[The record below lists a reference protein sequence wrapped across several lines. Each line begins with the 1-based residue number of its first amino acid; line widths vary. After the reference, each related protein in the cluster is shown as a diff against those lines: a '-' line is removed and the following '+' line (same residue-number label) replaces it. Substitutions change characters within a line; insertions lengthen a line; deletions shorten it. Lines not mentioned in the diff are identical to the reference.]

1 MYQKG
6 KMRKKFLAVML
17 ACSFV
22 STAFY
27 QPNAQPT
34 ALAAA
39 GLERVVSVSGVR
51 TSGTSATIRFAKV
64 KKASGYQVVYA
75 TNKTF
80 SANKRSKKTTKTT
93 VRLLSLKSKKTYY
106 VKVRGFRTKKGKIS
120 YGAYSKVLVLQ
131 NLSTPQVTPTI
142 VPNVSGTPAATPAQ
156 ASSTP
161 SVVTTPAV
169 SSTPDVTASVK
180 PTMEVTPK
188 VTVSVKPTMEATP
201 KATASAKPT
210 MEVTPEVAV
219 TVEPTMEVT
228 PKVTAKVEATMNP
241 TPEITTTVEP
251 SAEVT
256 PTIAP
261 TTEPTAVIEPTTK
274 PTPDPEGIVYK
285 DDIHKATH
293 EKIEELSD
301 KAIISDS
308 VLGYTEIHS
317 FEPPEDDFVPKIL
330 TSVKDYEEFRESTSF
345 SNFDL
350 KEDFLN
356 RAEKQV
362 ASGTRLTANEYFDE
376 DFFKEYN
383 LVFVKVTN
391 IYDTDGDVCVHEAYI
406 KDNELHIPILF
417 AYYEETTVKYHMNC
431 YYHVYAVGKNIVT
444 AYGDVQEK
452 IYPGKAPNSSD
463 EIIVE
468 KPIIYLYP
476 EKEQEISVSF
486 AHPEDLTITYPKYKD
501 SWNVMARPDGTLT
514 DLSTGRELYSLYYE
528 CRNCIPGVD
537 FSEGFVVKGEDSAA
551 FLEEK
556 LEILGLNYKEAEEFI
571 VYWLP
576 RLEANPYNYI
586 RFADKEEIDQLIP
599 LTVSGNPD
607 TMIRVLM
614 EYMPLE
620 QEISVK
626 EQTLT
631 PVERSGFTVVEW
643 GGTCLEK

>member
-1 MYQKG
+1 
-6 KMRKKFLAVML
+6 MRKKFVAVML

-22 STAFY
+22 STVFY
-27 QPNAQPT
+27 QANIQTT

-39 GLERVVSVSGVR
+39 GLERVTSVSGVR

-131 NLSTPQVTPTI
+131 NLSTPQVTPTV
-142 VPNVSGTPAATPAQ
+142 VPDVSGTPAVTTAQ

-161 SVVTTPAV
+161 IAVTTPAV
-169 SSTPDVTASVK
+169 SGTPDVTVSVSPTVEVTPKVTASVK

-188 VTVSVKPTMEATP
+188 VTASVEPTMETTP
-201 KATASAKPT
+201 KVTATVEPT
-210 MEVTPEVAV
+210 MKVTPEVTS
-219 TVEPTMEVT
+219 TVEPTMEPT
-228 PKVTAKVEATMNP
+228 PKA
-241 TPEITTTVEP
+241 TTTVEP
-251 SAEVT
+251 TAEVT

-261 TTEPTAVIEPTTK
+261 TTEPTAVIEPTIT

-285 DDIHKATH
+285 DVIHKTTH
-293 EKIEELSD
+293 EKIKELSD
-301 KAIISDS
+301 KAVISDS
-308 VLGYTEIHS
+308 VLGYTEAYS
-317 FEPPEDDFVPKIL
+317 YGPPKENFDTMIL
-330 TSVKDYEEFRESTSF
+330 TSLEEY
-345 SNFDL
+345 
-350 KEDFLN
+350 EDFSSEIWSLTLEGDFLTQ
-356 RAEKQV
+356 REEEKDSEV
-362 ASGTRLTANEYFDE
+362 AVKARLDE
-376 DFFKEYN
+376 DFFEQYN
-383 LVFVKVTN
+383 LVIMEVRN
-391 IYDTDGDVCVHEAYI
+391 PYETDGDVCIHEAYI
-406 KDNELHIPILF
+406 KDNALHIPILF
-417 AYYEETTVKYHMNC
+417 AYYEETPVKYHMTC
-431 YYHVYAVGKNIVT
+431 FYHLYAVGKNIVT
-444 AYGDVQEK
+444 AYEDVQEK
-452 IYPGKAPNSSD
+452 IYPGKSPNSTD
-463 EIIVE
+463 EYLAE

-476 EKEQEISVSF
+476 EKEQEISVTF
-486 AHPEDLTITYPKYKD
+486 AHPENLTVTYPKYKD

-528 CRNCIPGVD
+528 CKNCIPEVD

-626 EQTLT
+626 EQILT

>member
-1 MYQKG
+1 MCKCILCFLCRILEKYKKSTKKFRNIMYIVCIRRKEKG

-22 STAFY
+22 STTFY
-27 QPNAQPT
+27 QPNVQTT
-34 ALAAA
+34 ALAATR
-39 GLERVVSVSGVR
+39 LERVVSVSGVR

-75 TNKTF
+75 PNKTF

-106 VKVRGFRTKKGKIS
+106 VKVRGFRTRKGKIS

-142 VPNVSGTPAATPAQ
+142 VPNVSGTPAVTTAQ

-169 SSTPDVTASVK
+169 SSTPDVTTSVK

-188 VTVSVKPTMEATP
+188 VTASAKPTMEATP

-210 MEVTPEVAV
+210 MEATPKVTAS
-219 TVEPTMEVT
+219 VEPTMEVT
-228 PKVTAKVEATMNP
+228 PEVTATVELTMEP
-241 TPEITTTVEP
+241 TPKATTTVEP
-251 SAEVT
+251 TAVVT
-256 PTIAP
+256 PTVAP
-261 TTEPTAVIEPTTK
+261 TTEPTAVVEPTIT
-274 PTPDPEGIVYK
+274 PTLDSKGVIYK
-285 DDIHKATH
+285 DVIHEAIH
-293 EKIEELSD
+293 EEIKELSD
-301 KAIISDS
+301 EAIISDS
-308 VLGYTEIHS
+308 VLGYTTIHTYDC
-317 FEPPEDDFVPKIL
+317 PDDDFMPKIL
-330 TSVKDYEEFRESTSF
+330 TSWEEYKECREYNLF
-345 SNFDL
+345 ANFTL
-350 KEDFLN
+350 EEDFW
-356 RAEKQV
+356 RCAEKQKDLEEK
-362 ASGTRLTANEYFDE
+362 LTTSVNIDE
-376 DFFKEYN
+376 DFFKKYN
-383 LVFVKVTN
+383 LVFMKETS
-391 IYDTDGDVCVHEAYI
+391 IYETDGDICIHEPYI
-406 KDNELHIPILF
+406 KDNALHIPILF
-417 AYYEETTVKYHMNC
+417 AYYKETTVKHHLNC
-431 YYHVYAVGKNIVT
+431 SYHVYAVGKNIVT

-452 IYPGKAPNSSD
+452 IYPGKAPNSTD
-463 EIIVE
+463 EYLAE

-476 EKEQEISVSF
+476 EKEQEISVTF
-486 AHPEDLTITYPKYKD
+486 GKPENLTVTYPKYKD

-528 CRNCIPGVD
+528 CKNCIPEVD

-586 RFADKEEIDQLIP
+586 RFADKEEIDRLMP
-599 LTVSGNPD
+599 LTVTGNPD
-607 TMIRVLM
+607 TTIFV
-614 EYMPLE
+614 
-620 QEISVK
+620 
-626 EQTLT
+626 
-631 PVERSGFTVVEW
+631 
-643 GGTCLEK
+643 C